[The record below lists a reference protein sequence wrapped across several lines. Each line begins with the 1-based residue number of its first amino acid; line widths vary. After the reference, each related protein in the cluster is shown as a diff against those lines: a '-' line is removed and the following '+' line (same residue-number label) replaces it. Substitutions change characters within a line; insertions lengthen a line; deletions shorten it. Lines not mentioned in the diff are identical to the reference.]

1 MSRQVVIAL
10 VFNDQREILIIERT
24 KPVADQVLLK
34 WAFPGGGLEGDEGPD
49 AGVIREVLEETG
61 YAIKNPKHLSTRRHL
76 NDDVDLH
83 YYEAE
88 LEHGQQADVSAIEE
102 VGQVCWIK
110 LDRLGEIFT
119 SDLMS
124 WLKSDPAVAK
134 LLDLN

>member
-10 VFNDQREILIIERT
+10 VLNDQRDVLVIERT

-34 WAFPGGGLEGDEGPD
+34 WAFPGGGLEGDETPD

-88 LEHGQQADVSAIEE
+88 LEHGQQADISAIEE
-102 VGQVCWIK
+102 VGQVRWIK
-110 LDRLGEIFT
+110 LDSLDKIFT
-119 SDLMS
+119 PDLIN
-124 WLKSDPAVAK
+124 WLKSDPAVAD
-134 LLDLN
+134 LLGLN